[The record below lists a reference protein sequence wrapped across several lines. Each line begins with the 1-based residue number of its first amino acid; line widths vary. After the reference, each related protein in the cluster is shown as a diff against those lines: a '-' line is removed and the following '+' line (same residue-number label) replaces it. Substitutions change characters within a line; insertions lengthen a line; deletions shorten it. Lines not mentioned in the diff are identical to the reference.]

1 MIHSVRFTCVLDT
14 IVIYP
19 IEIRDI
25 LFWFASYDLFTP
37 KWSNH
42 IFSEWEDVMR
52 RKDISEEEIKKRVG
66 KAQLAFPDALVDN
79 YEPLVESLTL
89 PDENDRH
96 VLAAA
101 IKTNANI
108 IVTNNVK
115 DFPAEYLASFGL
127 TVKNADDFIT
137 DTIDL
142 NNDVALEAFR
152 MMVMNR
158 TNPDLNEF
166 ETRKLQYERSRNNLA
181 TLRQHYDHTKLEL
194 ETNYQQSQNAL
205 AQAQTQLSD
214 YSVTSKMDGR
224 VYSVEKEAGE
234 MILQQETL
242 ARIGA
247 ADEYVIEM
255 AIDEVDVARVSV
267 GLQAI
272 ITLDAYPDQTFSA
285 EITKIYPQKNVRTQ
299 TFKVEGVFTEP
310 PTVLYSGM
318 SGEANII
325 IHQKQNTLTIPIE
338 YFANGKVMTENGEVE
353 VETGIQTMQQI
364 EIISGIDSTTVLYKP

>member
-1 MIHSVRFTCVLDT
+1 MQNSIKFWWLPVILLFSACGNDDKSIHPQVRNITESVYASLTVEPKDVYNVYSAAPGILDT
-14 IVIYP
+14 LFVEEGDLVQHGQLLAQVVAQNPRLNTSRAQLNVQLAEEKYHGSANLLKNIEKD
-19 IEIRDI
+19 IEIAAQQFQLDSLNYQRQKN
-25 LFWFASYDLFTP
+25 L
-37 KWSNH
+37 
-42 IFSEWEDVMR
+42 WE
-52 RKDISEEEIKKRVG
+52 
-66 KAQLAFPDALVDN
+66 Q
-79 YEPLVESLTL
+79 
-89 PDENDRH
+89 
-96 VLAAA
+96 
-101 IKTNANI
+101 NI
-108 IVTNNVK
+108 GSK
-115 DFPAEYLASFGL
+115 
-127 TVKNADDFIT
+127 
-137 DTIDL
+137 
-142 NNDVALEAFR
+142 
-152 MMVMNR
+152 
-158 TNPDLNEF
+158 NEF
-166 ETRKLQYERSRNNLA
+166 ELRKLQYERSRNNLA
-181 TLRQHYDHTKLEL
+181 ALRQHYDQTKLEL

-247 ADEYVIEM
+247 ADEFVIEM

-310 PTVLYSGM
+310 PTMLYSGM

-364 EIISGIDSTTVLYKP
+364 EIISGIDSTTVLHKP